1 MDSVSNLKSTNFQNN
16 NDPKESVEEAVLR
29 YVGVDLK
36 NHIKKTKKKLKKQ
49 KKRKHGSKMS
59 HEDEDTDMDWYL
71 KTSGSKDLRKVDDI
85 EPNSV
90 AVAAVAAAYNSSMRE
105 KIRGAVIKNLLIV
118 DQRGRSTVKE
128 KVLKKEKPK

>member
-71 KTSGSKDLRKVDDI
+71 KHRVQ
-85 EPNSV
+85 
-90 AVAAVAAAYNSSMRE
+90 
-105 KIRGAVIKNLLIV
+105 KIY
-118 DQRGRSTVKE
+118 VKWMISNQI
-128 KVLKKEKPK
+128 LFSL

>member
-128 KVLKKEKPK
+128 KL

>member
-1 MDSVSNLKSTNFQNN
+1 MDSMSNLKSTNFQNN

-90 AVAAVAAAYNSSMRE
+90 AVAAVAATAT
-105 KIRGAVIKNLLIV
+105 A
-118 DQRGRSTVKE
+118 Q
-128 KVLKKEKPK
+128 